1 VRYGSIGSLEYEVP
15 PSRLYCLCISVALCS
30 TALQCICRVI
40 RRSSMTMK
48 AHTCYIS
55 IGRPLIGGK
64 LPPPGGRQHLS
75 LLMERYHALQ
85 CDNLTQP
92 PFLRQTAA
100 PAVVMACSETNGD
113 FCDDCVCPS
122 SVCLSVR
129 MHLSP
134 EIHMFD
140 LQLLARYLR
149 PRLGLPLAALR

>member
-1 VRYGSIGSLEYEVP
+1 MDI
-15 PSRLYCLCISVALCS
+15 
-30 TALQCICRVI
+30 
-40 RRSSMTMK
+40 
-48 AHTCYIS
+48 
-55 IGRPLIGGK
+55 
-64 LPPPGGRQHLS
+64 GGRQHLP

-85 CDNLTQP
+85 CGNLTQ

-100 PAVVMACSETNGD
+100 LAAVMACRETNGD
-113 FCDDCVCPS
+113 FCDDRVCP